1 MTQTAAAW
9 QLRLKPRAWQHHA
22 LKKWAVQSRGVV
34 SVVTGAGKTAFA
46 EMCMLSFLHQ
56 HPDARFLILVPGA
69 ALLDQ
74 WYVSLQEDLAVAPG
88 EIAIYS
94 GQGRP
99 SAPSRVNLMVIN
111 TGRDW
116 AAKIASSGTNCL
128 IVDECHRAGSP
139 VNRLALRGDYAGA
152 LGMSATP
159 VRDYDTWFEEFVS
172 PALGPVIF
180 EYDYRTARADGV
192 VVPFDLVNVKV
203 DLLDTER
210 RDYDKLSQL
219 VARYLRQH
227 AELKTEDPRLKR
239 LLLQR
244 AAVSA
249 KAAMRVPVT
258 VKLIE
263 RHRSART
270 IVFHERIDAANAIL
284 RLLHE
289 RGVTAAVYHTR
300 IGESVRREN
309 LRLFRRGLFECLVT
323 CRALDEGTN
332 VPETSV
338 AIIASSTSSTRQRIQ
353 RLGRVLRPAPGK
365 HEALIYTLYATE
377 TEESRL
383 RTEATKMEDVSMVQW
398 LQGRVPS
405 HGKDSN

>member
-1 MTQTAAAW
+1 VTQTAAAW
-9 QLRLKPRAWQHHA
+9 QLRLEPRAWQHHA
-22 LKKWAVQSRGVV
+22 LKKWAAQSRGVV

-56 HPDARFLILVPGA
+56 HSDGRFLILVPGA

-74 WYVSLQEDLAVAPG
+74 WYVSLQEDLGVAPG
-88 EIAIYS
+88 EIAVYS

-139 VNRLALRGDYAGA
+139 VNRLALRGHYAGA

-159 VRDYDTWFEEFVS
+159 VRDYDTWFEEFVA

-192 VVPFDLVNVKV
+192 VVPFDLVNVRV
-203 DLLDTER
+203 EMLQSER
-210 RDYDKLSQL
+210 RDYDRLSQM
-219 VARYLRQH
+219 VARHLRKNPG
-227 AELKTEDPRLKR
+227 KTTDDDRLKR

-249 KAAMRVPVT
+249 KAAMRVPVA
-258 VKLIE
+258 VKLVE
-263 RHRSART
+263 RHKGTRT

-284 RLLHE
+284 GLLHE
-289 RGVTAAVYHTR
+289 RGVSAAVYHTR

-353 RLGRVLRPAPGK
+353 RLGRVLRPARGK
-365 HEALIYTLYATE
+365 HEALVYTLYATT

-383 RTEATKMEDVSMVQW
+383 RTEAAKMEEVSRVQW
-398 LQGRVPS
+398 LQGRVPG
-405 HGKDSN
+405 HGEDSN

>member
-1 MTQTAAAW
+1 
-9 QLRLKPRAWQHHA
+9 
-22 LKKWAVQSRGVV
+22 
-34 SVVTGAGKTAFA
+34 
-46 EMCMLSFLHQ
+46 MLFRS
-56 HPDARFLILVPGA
+56 
-69 ALLDQ
+69 
-74 WYVSLQEDLAVAPG
+74 
-88 EIAIYS
+88 
-94 GQGRP
+94 
-99 SAPSRVNLMVIN
+99 
-111 TGRDW
+111 
-116 AAKIASSGTNCL
+116 
-128 IVDECHRAGSP
+128 
-139 VNRLALRGDYAGA
+139 
-152 LGMSATP
+152 
-159 VRDYDTWFEEFVS
+159 
-172 PALGPVIF
+172 
-180 EYDYRTARADGV
+180 
-192 VVPFDLVNVKV
+192 
-203 DLLDTER
+203 LDTER

-219 VARYLRQH
+219 VARHLRQH
-227 AELKTEDPRLKR
+227 PEIKTEDDRLKR

-258 VKLIE
+258 VKLVE
-263 RHRSART
+263 RHTGART

-289 RGVTAAVYHTR
+289 RGVSAAVYHTR

-353 RLGRVLRPAPGK
+353 RLGRVLRPARGK
-365 HEALIYTLYATE
+365 QEALIYTLYATE

-383 RTEATKMEDVSMVQW
+383 RTEATKMEDVSKVQW
-398 LQGRVPS
+398 LQGRVPV

>member
-1 MTQTAAAW
+1 VAQTAPAW
-9 QLRLKPRAWQHHA
+9 QLRLEPRAWQLHA
-22 LKKWAVQSRGVV
+22 LKRWDAQYRGVV

-46 EMCMLSFLHQ
+46 EMCMLSFLHRQ
-56 HPDARFLILVPGA
+56 PDARFLILVPGV
-69 ALLDQ
+69 ALVDQ
-74 WYVSLQEDLAVAPG
+74 WYVALHEDLGVAAS
-88 EIAIYS
+88 EIGVYS
-94 GQGRP
+94 GHVKSRT
-99 SAPSRVNLMVIN
+99 PSRVNLMVLN
-111 TGRDW
+111 TGREW
-116 AAKIASSGTNCL
+116 APRIASSGTTAL

-139 VNRLALRGDYAGA
+139 VNRLALRGRYAGA

-159 VRDYDTWFEEFVS
+159 VRDYDSWFEEFVS
-172 PALGPVIF
+172 PVLGPVIF

-192 VVPFDLVNVKV
+192 VVPFELVNVRV
-203 DLLDTER
+203 DLLKAER

-219 VARYLRQH
+219 VARLLRH
-227 AELKTEDPRLKR
+227 NPAITMEDDRLKR

-244 AAVSA
+244 ASVSA
-249 KAAMRVPVT
+249 KAAMRVPVA
-258 VKLIE
+258 VKLVE
-263 RHRSART
+263 RHRGVRT

-289 RGVTAAVYHTR
+289 RGVSAAVYHTR

-338 AIIASSTSSTRQRIQ
+338 AIIASSTRSTRQRIQ
-353 RLGRVLRPAPGK
+353 RLGRVLRPARGK
-365 HEALIYTLYATE
+365 EDALIYTLYATDAEE
-377 TEESRL
+377 TRL
-383 RTEATKMEDVSMVQW
+383 KSEATRMEDVSKVQW
-398 LQGRVPS
+398 LQGRVPD